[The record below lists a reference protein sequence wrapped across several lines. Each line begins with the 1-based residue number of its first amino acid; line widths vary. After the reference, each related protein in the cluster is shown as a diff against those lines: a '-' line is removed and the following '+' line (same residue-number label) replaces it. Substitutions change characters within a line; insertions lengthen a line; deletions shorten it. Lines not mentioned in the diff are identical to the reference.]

1 VDTLKIG
8 IVGTGYVG
16 STTAFALMLQGIV
29 SELVLIDVD
38 KHKAEGEALDLV
50 QATSFTGSTQIYAGG
65 YSDLQG
71 AEIVIISAG
80 PSIEKNETRL
90 DLAEKNY
97 AVFRDIVP
105 KIMKYNSGC
114 ILLVVTNPVDVLSYI
129 TLKLSGLPANKV
141 IGSGTVLDSSRF
153 RAALSAKLK
162 VDPRN
167 IHAYILGEHGDSQV
181 AAWSLT
187 NIMGIR
193 FDDFCIKY
201 MDNCGSAIK
210 EELETH
216 VRTSAYKIIER
227 KGATNYAVAL
237 AIGKIVKS
245 ILKNQ
250 NSILTVS
257 TYIDNFEGI
266 KDVYF
271 SLPCIVNRNGIKKII
286 EPTLSKQESLA
297 LKESARVIKSHID
310 EVLGAAVLR

>member
-1 VDTLKIG
+1 MKIG

-16 STTAFALMLQGIV
+16 STTAFALMLQRIV
-29 SELVLIDVD
+29 SELVLIDID
-38 KHKAEGEALDLV
+38 NQKAEGEALDLV
-50 QATSFTGSTQIYAGG
+50 QATSFTGPMQIYAGD

-80 PSIEKNETRL
+80 PNRKRGETRL

-97 AVFRDIVP
+97 TVFRDIVP
-105 KIMKYNSGC
+105 KIMKYNFGC

-187 NIMGIR
+187 NIVGIK
-193 FDDFCIKY
+193 FDDYCIKY
-201 MDNCGSAIK
+201 MDNCGNDLK
-210 EELETH
+210 EEIETY

-257 TYIDNFEGI
+257 TYVDNFEGI
-266 KDVYF
+266 KDFYF
-271 SLPCIVNRNGIKKII
+271 SLPCIVNKNGIERIVQ
-286 EPTLSKQESLA
+286 PMLSSQEYQA
-297 LKESARVIKSHID
+297 LKYSAGVIKSYID
-310 EVLGAAVLR
+310 EVLGVAVS

>member
-1 VDTLKIG
+1 MKIG

-80 PSIEKNETRL
+80 PSIEKDETRL

-162 VDPRN
+162 VDPHN

>member
-1 VDTLKIG
+1 MKIG
-8 IVGTGYVG
+8 IIGTGYVG

-29 SELVLIDVD
+29 SELVLIDID
-38 KHKAEGEALDLV
+38 KAKAEGEALDLV
-50 QATSFTGSTQIYAGG
+50 QATSFTSPVQIYTGDC
-65 YSDLQG
+65 SDLQG

-80 PSIEKNETRL
+80 PSIEKGETRL
-90 DLAEKNY
+90 DLAGKNY

-105 KIMKYNSGC
+105 KIMKYNFGC

-153 RAALSAKLK
+153 RATLSVKLK

-187 NIMGIR
+187 NIMGIS
-193 FDDFCIKY
+193 FDDYCTRY
-201 MDNCGSAIK
+201 MDNCGPAIK
-210 EELETH
+210 EEIETH
-216 VRTSAYKIIER
+216 VRTSAYRIIER

-237 AIGKIVKS
+237 AIAKIVKS
-245 ILKNQ
+245 ILRDQ

-257 TYIDNFEGI
+257 TYISNYDGI
-266 KDVYF
+266 EDVYF
-271 SLPCIVNRNGIKKII
+271 SLPCIVNKNGIEKII
-286 EPTLSKQESLA
+286 QPALSVQENQA
-297 LKESARVIKSHID
+297 LKESAGVIKSYID
-310 EVLGAAVLR
+310 EVLGACTVTS